1 MYQGSIGLF
10 VNTITNDK
18 IWLWKVRD
26 KNGIFYYDVYARSVI
41 PSSDVED
48 TMGKITA
55 KRYRIVHELPAD
67 VAMRSIRFRQPDIE
81 KAIEDAVK
89 EKSLYDMAAEI
100 EAAQKEITRLT
111 GIIDQAAE
119 TERNAMAQR
128 DNLNYDLEK
137 LQYQLEAAKKQT
149 DGYLFTYVYGKHSAE
164 NTVEYCWYADPTLAK
179 QVKIGDTI
187 SVNTSR
193 GQQLAIVT
201 RIEKSN
207 QYRNHKRVL
216 DVVHSANCFEDDLP
230 Y

>member
-1 MYQGSIGLF
+1 MYQGNIGLF

-26 KNGIFYYDVYARSVI
+26 KKGIFYYDVYERSVV

-55 KRYRIVHELPAD
+55 KRYRIVYELPAD

-81 KAIEDAVK
+81 KAIEDAIK
-89 EKSLYDMAAEI
+89 EKSLYDMAAEV
-100 EAAQKEITRLT
+100 EAAQKEIARLT

-119 TERNAMAQR
+119 TERNAMARR
-128 DNLNYDLEK
+128 DGLNYDLEK
-137 LQYQLEAAKKQT
+137 LEYQLEAAKKQT
-149 DGYLFTYVYGKHSAE
+149 GGYLFTYVYGKHSAE
-164 NTVEYCWYADPTLAK
+164 NTIEYCWFADPTLAK
-179 QVKIGDTI
+179 QVKVGDTV

-207 QYRNHKRVL
+207 EYKNHKRVV
-216 DVVHSANCFEDDLP
+216 DIVHSTNCFEDDLP

>member
-26 KNGIFYYDVYARSVI
+26 KKGIFYYDVYERSVV

-55 KRYRIVHELPAD
+55 KRYRIVYELPAD

-89 EKSLYDMAAEI
+89 EKSLYDMAAEV
-100 EAAQKEITRLT
+100 EAAQKEIARLT

-119 TERNAMAQR
+119 TERNAMARR
-128 DNLNYDLEK
+128 DGLNYDLEK

-149 DGYLFTYVYGKHSAE
+149 GGFLFTYVYGKHSAD
-164 NTVEYCWYADPTLAK
+164 NSIEYCWFIDPALAK
-179 QVKIGDTI
+179 QVKVGDTV

-193 GQQLAIVT
+193 GKQLAIVT

-207 QYRNHKRVL
+207 AYKIHKRVV
-216 DVVHSANCFEDDLP
+216 DIVHSTNCFEDDLP

>member
-10 VNTITNDK
+10 VNTLTGENL
-18 IWLWKVRD
+18 WLWKVRSD
-26 KNGIFYYDVYARSVI
+26 KGIVYIDLIKRTVYLQSEV
-41 PSSDVED
+41 DD
-48 TMGKITA
+48 A
-55 KRYRIVHELPAD
+55 KNLKG
-67 VAMRSIRFRQPDIE
+67 RSIRFVSEIDALSAINYFTFRAPDPQE
-81 KAIEDAVK
+81 LVK
-89 EKSLYDMAAEI
+89 NKSVFDMAEQADKM
-100 EAAQKEITRLT
+100 QKEISRLN
-111 GIIDQAAE
+111 GIITQAAE
-119 TERNAMAQR
+119 AERNAMAQR